1 MVSSESKPQ
10 DNNIG
15 RRDYKDKMETVG
27 LTVTLLR
34 RVLLV
39 LGDLRIQNFMWIH
52 LVETVIIAQL
62 CKGVGSGT
70 GYSELRILLAISLC
84 LLTQSPRVPSENTHE
99 E

>member
-1 MVSSESKPQ
+1 M
-10 DNNIG
+10 
-15 RRDYKDKMETVG
+15 G

-39 LGDLRIQNFMWIH
+39 LGDLKIQKFMWIH
-52 LVETVIIAQL
+52 LVETVVIAQL

-84 LLTQSPRVPSENTHE
+84 LLTQSLRVPAENTHE
-99 E
+99 K